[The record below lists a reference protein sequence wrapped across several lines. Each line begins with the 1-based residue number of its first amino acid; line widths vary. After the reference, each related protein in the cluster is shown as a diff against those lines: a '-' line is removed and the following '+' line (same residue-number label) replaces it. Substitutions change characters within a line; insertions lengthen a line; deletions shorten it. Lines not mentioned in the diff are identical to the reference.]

1 MTIVP
6 PLNSDNNK
14 ADNSPRLRILLIYDR
29 LYPHSIGGFERFYR
43 DIAERLATRHDVTF
57 LTRTQWADNER
68 PDPPAGVRLVALD
81 CGLEVYTASGRR
93 RILPPVR
100 FGIGVLAHLLRN
112 RRRYDIVQ
120 TGSFPFFA
128 LLSAAMVRT
137 LGGPPVVTDW
147 IEVWSDDYW
156 KRYLGPIGGRIGAF
170 VQRLC
175 IRLTSDAFTLSQL
188 TADLLRKHGY
198 RKRLVIL
205 KGMSTSVAPTPL
217 RLQRDTLVV
226 FAGRHIPEKHAA
238 AIPGAISIARQHIA
252 GLRALV
258 FGDGPEHSKLLAE
271 IARLHLEDVVNC
283 PGFVRWHEV
292 DGAMRSAM
300 CVILPSEREGYGAVV
315 MEGIERGTPA
325 IAVRGPDNAAT
336 SLIVENVNGF
346 VAASIDPSELAAQI
360 VKVYRGG
367 EELLSRTHQWF
378 NAHAHEVSIEASI
391 ASIEQTYRRIARR
404 RTPNLASD

>member
-1 MTIVP
+1 MTIE
-6 PLNSDNNK
+6 PLLDSDNR
-14 ADNSPRLRILLIYDR
+14 AGIPPRLRILLIYDR
-29 LYPHSIGGFERFYR
+29 LYPHEIGGFERFYR
-43 DIAERLATRHDVTF
+43 DIAERLATRHEVTF
-57 LTRTQWADNER
+57 LTRTQWAANER
-68 PDPPAGVRLVALD
+68 PDSPAGVRLVALD
-81 CGLEVYTASGRR
+81 CGLGYYTASGRR
-93 RILPPVR
+93 RILPPLR

-112 RRRYDIVQ
+112 RKRYDIVQ

-128 LLSAAMVRT
+128 LLAAAMVRA
-137 LGGPPVVTDW
+137 LGGAPVVTDW

-156 KRYLGPIGGRIGAF
+156 KRYLGPMGGRIGAV

-175 IRLTSDAFTLSQL
+175 IRFTTDAFTLSQL
-188 TADLLRKHGY
+188 TADSLRKQGY

-205 KGMSTSVAPTPL
+205 KGMSTSSAPMPL

-226 FAGRHIPEKHAA
+226 FAGRHIPEKRAA
-238 AIPGAISIARQHIA
+238 TIPEAISIARQHIV

-271 IARLHLEDVVNC
+271 IGRLHLEDVVTC
-283 PGFVRWHEV
+283 PGFVPWHEV
-292 DGAMRSAM
+292 DDAMRRAM

-325 IAVRGPDNAAT
+325 IVVRGPDNAAT

-360 VKVYRGG
+360 VKVHRGG
-367 EELLSRTHQWF
+367 AELLSRTHQWF
-378 NAHAHEVSIEASI
+378 REHAQEVSIEASI
-391 ASIEQTYRRIARR
+391 ASIEQTYRTIARQAD
-404 RTPNLASD
+404 PPQD

>member
-1 MTIVP
+1 MAAEP
-6 PLNSDNNK
+6 RLDYDDS
-14 ADNSPRLRILLIYDR
+14 ADTPPRLRILLIYDR
-29 LYPHSIGGFERFYR
+29 FYPQSIGGFERFYR
-43 DIAERLATRHDVTF
+43 EIAERLAVRHEVTF
-57 LTRTQWADNER
+57 LTWAQWAANER
-68 PDPPAGVRLVALD
+68 PDAPAGVSLVALD
-81 CGLEVYTASGRR
+81 CGREAYTASGRR

-112 RRRYDIVQ
+112 RKRYDIVQ
-120 TGSFPFFA
+120 TCSFPFFA

-175 IRLTSDAFTLSQL
+175 IRLTTDAFTLSQL
-188 TADLLRKHGY
+188 TTDLLHKQGY
-198 RKRLVIL
+198 RKRLMIL
-205 KGMSTSVAPTPL
+205 RGMSSSAAPTPL

-226 FAGRHIPEKHAA
+226 FAGRHIPEKHAT
-238 AIPGAISIARQHIA
+238 AIPAAISIARQQIA
-252 GLRALV
+252 DLKALV
-258 FGDGPEHSKLLAE
+258 FGDGPEHRKLLAE
-271 IARLHLEDVVNC
+271 VARLHLEDIVIC
-283 PGFVRWHEV
+283 PGFVPWSEV
-292 DGAMRSAM
+292 DDALRRAM
-300 CVILPSEREGYGAVV
+300 CVMLPSEREGYGAVV

-325 IAVRGPDNAAT
+325 IVVRGPDNAAT
-336 SLIVENVNGF
+336 SLIVEDVNGF

-378 NAHAHEVSIEASI
+378 REHAQEVSIDASI
-391 ASIEQTYRRIARR
+391 ASIDRAYRTIIRQANR
-404 RTPNLASD
+404 P